1 MNIASYIVHVRPV
14 MAGGLREQ
22 LEAMAGVEVYN
33 CSPDGRLVITVE
45 DTGSRPVTDTVLAVH
60 NLPGVLSAAMV
71 YHFCDDGLN
80 QPGGPDETYQ
90 A

>member
-1 MNIASYIVHVRPV
+1 MNIASYIVHVRPEK
-14 MAGGLREQ
+14 AGGLRKR
-22 LEAMAGVEVYN
+22 LAAMAGVEVHN
-33 CSPDGRLVITVE
+33 RAPAARLVITVE

-80 QPGGPDETYQ
+80 QQGGTDETFQ

>member
-1 MNIASYIVHVRPV
+1 MNIASYIVHVRPEK
-14 MAGGLREQ
+14 AGGLRKQ
-22 LEAMAGVEVYN
+22 LAAMTGVEVHGF
-33 CSPDGRLVITVE
+33 SPDGRLVITVE

-71 YHFCDDGLN
+71 YHYCGDGLN
-80 QPGGPDETYQ
+80 QQGGPDETFQ